1 MIEFPLL
8 PVRPLGRGWVVRTP
22 AKLNLFLEV
31 VARRADGFHD
41 LETLFLAVDY
51 GDTLWVEPASD
62 LQRTDSLTVR
72 GVPVPTDQ
80 SNLVS
85 RALSAARRKR
95 PIPPLSITLRKRI
108 AVGAGLGGG
117 SGNGAGMLALLESL
131 APDPE
136 GLHGIVSIGKELGSD
151 VPFFFSQSGAAVG
164 RGRGD
169 QLSEAPR
176 NLFGGDEPVFVIAI
190 PSIASSTAHAFRT
203 IELPLTLSGGPITF
217 PARTFELSGEWQR
230 GTFNRLEAPV
240 LRDEPRLAEFAQAL
254 AEVESTPIAEE
265 DIPSSASTTSSE
277 ANERALENAGELA
290 KRRLRLPSE
299 ERLRGDE
306 SSTEAQGEDTTTGI
320 PTARSECSSSA
331 IDRES
336 DVAETG
342 RKRRGDFSG
351 GLGSADSLRSRF
363 QMTGSGSAFY
373 AIAESRRAASNLV
386 SALEAPTGPVA
397 RWAQKTGHSVSALI
411 VRPHPSLL

>member
-1 MIEFPLL
+1 VIEFPLL

-31 VARRADGFHD
+31 VARRDDGFHD

-62 LQRTDSLTVR
+62 RQGADSLTVR

-80 SNLVS
+80 SNLVL

-95 PIPPLSITLRKRI
+95 EIPPLSITLRKRI

-136 GLHGIVSIGKELGSD
+136 GIPGIVSIGRELGAD
-151 VPFFFSQSGAAVG
+151 VPFFFSQRGAAVG

-176 NLFGGDEPVFVIAI
+176 DLFGGDRPVFVIAI
-190 PSIASSTAHAFRT
+190 PTIASSTAHAFRT
-203 IELPLTLSGGPITF
+203 IELPLTPSGSPITF

-230 GTFNRLEAPV
+230 GTFNRLETPV
-240 LRDEPRLAEFAQAL
+240 LREEPRLAEFAQAL
-254 AEVESTPIAEE
+254 AVVGTTPIVGE
-265 DIPSSASTTSSE
+265 DIPSS
-277 ANERALENAGELA
+277 ELA
-290 KRRLRLPSE
+290 SSTEATAGASANRRLRVPSE
-299 ERLRGDE
+299 ERLREDE
-306 SSTEAQGEDTTTGI
+306 SSTEAQGEDKTTGV

-331 IDRES
+331 IDREF
-336 DVAETG
+336 DVVEFG
-342 RKRRGDFSG
+342 RKRRGDLSG
-351 GLGSADSLRSRF
+351 GPGSTDSPRYRF

-373 AIAESRRAASNLV
+373 AVAENRREASNIV
-386 SALEAPTGPVA
+386 SALEAPTGSVA
-397 RWAQKTGHSVSALI
+397 RWTHQTGQSVFALI